1 MNQKKQLEAVKEVTS
16 MILSSGDVVYASEE
30 EEFFYE
36 NTNEPVPYGEPIGM
50 DVPVYDFDFIKYD
63 VDKDDDSRDADKWRY
78 NANQEYE
85 ALINDWLSPREV
97 ELVLFKNVYW
107 KPHPETKHR
116 PKEEEEGDYIF

>member
-1 MNQKKQLEAVKEVTS
+1 MNQEKKIEALKEVTS
-16 MILSSGDVVYASEE
+16 EVLSSHDVVYASEE

-36 NTNEPVPYGEPIGM
+36 DTNEPVPYGEPIGI
-50 DVPVYDFDFIKYD
+50 DVPVYDFEYIKYD

-85 ALINDWLSPREV
+85 ALINDWISPREIK
-97 ELVLFKNVYW
+97 LVLFKNVYW

-116 PKEEEEGDYIF
+116 PKEESGDFIF